1 MPKYSSIPSSSFK
14 KTHCILM
21 RCNGFPPRVSDQ
33 CRPESFPSASGSLGV
48 TDGDF
53 DVLGG
58 QSSQPSAGSD
68 GRNGR
73 GRSSQLF
80 PRGHET
86 SHAPPAEF
94 GATEYVTALLAL
106 LASSSNHSFTA
117 SESCLS
123 SSPQSMLPTLL
134 RSLVLITWRKTI
146 RSWTSQQTR
155 SFDTCYRCDVS
166 VVVMSQ
172 TLHRCQ
178 LR

>member
-14 KTHCILM
+14 KPPIVVLM

-33 CRPESFPSASGSLGV
+33 CRPESFPSASGSLSV

-94 GATEYVTALLAL
+94 GATEYVTALLAP
-106 LASSSNHSFTA
+106 LASSHLITVS
-117 SESCLS
+117 
-123 SSPQSMLPTLL
+123 LPLN
-134 RSLVLITWRKTI
+134 RVCLVLHSRCC
-146 RSWTSQQTR
+146 QQFCAR
-155 SFDTCYRCDVS
+155 WS
-166 VVVMSQ
+166 
-172 TLHRCQ
+172 
-178 LR
+178 